1 MWILQRLL
9 NVDTAISNLQRCA
22 NVASTALESKMT
34 IYHRCCNDNVG
45 TTLNS
50 QRQIHKVL
58 MTSIIWLHQ
67 LKEVT
72 YTCNLRNSLICGPY
86 KIKAIR
92 YGTETIIY
100 LAPKI
105 WSIAPDETK
114 ESASLET
121 FPQKINKNIRYSTE
135 TIIYIGPKIL
145 SIAPDETRES
155 ALLETFPQKIK
166 FWKPHSCPCRICKKY
181 MVSIRFVNLLLVQVG
196 LY

>member
-1 MWILQRLL
+1 
-9 NVDTAISNLQRCA
+9 
-22 NVASTALESKMT
+22 MT
-34 IYHRCCNDNVG
+34 
-45 TTLNS
+45 
-50 QRQIHKVL
+50 
-58 MTSIIWLHQ
+58 LHQ

-72 YTCNLRNSLICGPY
+72 YTCNLRNSFICGSY

-100 LAPKI
+100 LGPKI

-121 FPQKINKNIRYSTE
+121 FPQKINRNIRYSTE

-166 FWKPHSCPCRICKKY
+166 F
-181 MVSIRFVNLLLVQVG
+181 
-196 LY
+196 